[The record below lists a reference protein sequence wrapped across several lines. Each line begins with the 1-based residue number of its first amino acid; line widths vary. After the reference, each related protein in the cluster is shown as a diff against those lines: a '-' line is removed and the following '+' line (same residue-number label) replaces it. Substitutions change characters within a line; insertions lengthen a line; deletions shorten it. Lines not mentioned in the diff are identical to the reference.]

1 VVRNKLLYYR
11 VGAHPYSH
19 SPIHLSL
26 SSSSSPRCPAGSGDA
41 HAVFNGT
48 LHHISLIKTGFSFS
62 GRTPL
67 LHSHLSAL
75 AVHCHLC
82 RPPPLLLIPDPFLFF
97 FVFFLVIVYY
107 MHAESLSN
115 TLSELSIPDCFNL
128 RSLDLAQRVYFELW
142 HAPLSKSSGRSTLL
156 CAKFQLPKSLPGSHG
171 SPEFCCFNVF
181 SLYSLHSKL

>member
-67 LHSHLSAL
+67 LQSLIGFGSAL
-75 AVHCHLC
+75 PPLP
-82 RPPPLLLIPDPFLFF
+82 PPPLLLIPDPFLFF

-128 RSLDLAQRVYFELW
+128 RSLDLAQRVYFEL
-142 HAPLSKSSGRSTLL
+142 
-156 CAKFQLPKSLPGSHG
+156 
-171 SPEFCCFNVF
+171 
-181 SLYSLHSKL
+181 